1 MPAGCS
7 FLPLPVNVTSN
18 SLIQSMA
25 GLTQA
30 RGIFMEA
37 KPTQMGVDTD
47 HFPLNASRSVSEAS
61 FLLANSVFGLWI
73 LFDFQMN
80 FIIALMENLK
90 TLGGAGLCCPWP
102 SPGRSGAILSEATSV
117 F

>member
-1 MPAGCS
+1 
-7 FLPLPVNVTSN
+7 
-18 SLIQSMA
+18 MA
-25 GLTQA
+25 GLTWA
-30 RGIFMEA
+30 RGIFVEA

-61 FLLANSVFGLWI
+61 FLLTNSVFGLWI

-90 TLGGAGLCCPWP
+90 TLSGAALCCPWP
-102 SPGRSGAILSEATSV
+102 SPGCT
-117 F
+117 

>member
-1 MPAGCS
+1 
-7 FLPLPVNVTSN
+7 
-18 SLIQSMA
+18 
-25 GLTQA
+25 
-30 RGIFMEA
+30 MEA
-37 KPTQMGVDTD
+37 KPTQMAADTD

-61 FLLANSVFGLWI
+61 FLLANSVFGFWI
-73 LFDFQMN
+73 LFDFQMD

-102 SPGRSGAILSEATSV
+102 SPGCTAAILCEATSV